1 MVHMRNK
8 GTLLK
13 KLIFIAILIYAI
25 VTFIQQQKVLNT
37 YASQKENLD
46 SQIAEAKDYQEE
58 LNEEKENVNSPEYIE
73 AIAREKLD
81 MYLPNER
88 VYVDNE
94 N

>member
-1 MVHMRNK
+1 MRNK